1 MSIKTH
7 CKDCVFAKYEN
18 STQTGCT
25 LNRVEKLGVEKT
37 LDGSF
42 KLNRFCNTHRPEEW
56 IGTLSLEEQFGGAE
70 KVALDEV
77 KCRMGFFVR
86 LDTSQNNAIAE
97 LSKTLKSIKEIEG
110 GPAYIVVI
118 TDKVEYNEEVWGLF
132 VTHFGEHSRIKY
144 HIVQVTDTPE
154 DIMLLVDEAFGH
166 AQNGWV
172 MTSVSGEIIDPNILS
187 KLDKMINV
195 DMRQVIMIEPSG
207 DFSGLL
213 FPAYLF
219 KFLNGNK
226 NKVFQDTMVGTG
238 SFIEKIREAEER
250 GDTKTILSWEE
261 FYAA

>member
-1 MSIKTH
+1 
-7 CKDCVFAKYEN
+7 
-18 STQTGCT
+18 
-25 LNRVEKLGVEKT
+25 
-37 LDGSF
+37 
-42 KLNRFCNTHRPEEW
+42 
-56 IGTLSLEEQFGGAE
+56 
-70 KVALDEV
+70 
-77 KCRMGFFVR
+77 MGFFVH
-86 LDTSQNNAIAE
+86 LDTSQSNAIAE
-97 LSKTLKSIKEIEG
+97 LSQTLKSIKEIEG
-110 GPAYIVVI
+110 GPAYVVVI

-132 VTHFGEHSRIKY
+132 ITHFGEHSRIKY

-195 DMRQVIMIEPSG
+195 DMRQVIMVEPSG

-226 NKVFQDTMVGTG
+226 NKVFQDTIVGTG

-250 GDTKTILSWEE
+250 GETKTILSWEE
-261 FYAA
+261 FNAS

>member
-1 MSIKTH
+1 MSIQTH
-7 CKDCVFAKYEN
+7 CKDCIFGKYDN
-18 STQTGCT
+18 GTQTGCT
-25 LNRVEKLGVEKT
+25 LHRVEKLGVEKT

-56 IGTLSLEEQFGGAE
+56 IGTLSLEEQFEGAE

-110 GPAYIVVI
+110 GPAYVVVI

-132 VTHFGEHSRIKY
+132 ITHFGEQSRIKY

-195 DMRQVIMIEPSG
+195 DMRQVIMVEPSG

-226 NKVFQDTMVGTG
+226 NKVFQDTIVGTG

-261 FYAA
+261 FNAS